1 MYNRLITIII
11 SNENNMGDH
20 ASSSILHG
28 PKVVIWMWQVGSAE
42 IMDWYSYR
50 TKYMRLS
57 QALTQAL
64 GIILHQPYSPD
75 VALLDYH
82 LHTSNIIQKSQIAP
96 NLGSFQKMFCFLT
109 VVLKM
114 KQSSGKRCAI
124 L

>member
-42 IMDWYSYR
+42 IMDWYSFR

-64 GIILHQPYSPD
+64 RIKH
-75 VALLDYH
+75 
-82 LHTSNIIQKSQIAP
+82 
-96 NLGSFQKMFCFLT
+96 
-109 VVLKM
+109 
-114 KQSSGKRCAI
+114 
-124 L
+124 